1 MASLITSGFFVVFL
15 FVLTLEGKMTNMRER
30 TEVLLVNTEH
40 LNKDNL
46 GKQALELKEKIAF
59 VLQIKIPSTE

>member
-1 MASLITSGFFVVFL
+1 
-15 FVLTLEGKMTNMRER
+15 MTNVLER

-46 GKQALELKEKIAF
+46 GKQVLELKEKIAF
-59 VLQIKIPSTE
+59 VL

>member
-1 MASLITSGFFVVFL
+1 MVLTLCPWGCCILS
-15 FVLTLEGKMTNMRER
+15 VLTLEGKMTNVLER

-46 GKQALELKEKIAF
+46 GKQVSELKEKIAF
-59 VLQIKIPSTE
+59 VL

>member
-1 MASLITSGFFVVFL
+1 MTI
-15 FVLTLEGKMTNMRER
+15 VLER

-46 GKQALELKEKIAF
+46 GKQVLELKEKIAF
-59 VLQIKIPSTE
+59 VL